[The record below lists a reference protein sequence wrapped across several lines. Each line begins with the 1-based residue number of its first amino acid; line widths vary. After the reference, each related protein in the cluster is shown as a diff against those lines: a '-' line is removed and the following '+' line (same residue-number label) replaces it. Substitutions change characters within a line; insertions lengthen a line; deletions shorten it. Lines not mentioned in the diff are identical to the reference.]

1 MQFCG
6 RRKSG
11 LTVWYKYFTLGHFPV
26 HLCPASPIVNIM
38 MLFKS
43 LLALGSVASVLGQ
56 VHQDHHGGGAPAAA
70 PGSYLAYLT
79 GGFKNPLY
87 QQQQQ
92 LTGGVD
98 ARQGPP
104 QMDGVSA
111 ATISVRSKLG
121 YFTDCMPFSQF
132 TRACCGT
139 ELVS

>member
-1 MQFCG
+1 
-6 RRKSG
+6 
-11 LTVWYKYFTLGHFPV
+11 
-26 HLCPASPIVNIM
+26 

-43 LLALGSVASVLGQ
+43 LLTLGSVASVLGQ
-56 VHQDHHGGGAPAAA
+56 LHQDHNGGGAPAAA

-92 LTGGVD
+92 TGGVD

-111 ATISVRSKLG
+111 ATISVRRHLPKI
-121 YFTDCMPFSQF
+121 Q
-132 TRACCGT
+132 
-139 ELVS
+139 